1 MKKNTF
7 AVIIGNRSFF
17 PNSLVEE
24 GRKNILNTLK
34 KLKYNTI
41 CLSKKDTKSG
51 SVESYE
57 DAIKCANIFKK
68 NADKIDGI
76 IVSLPNFGDEKGVA
90 NAIRMS
96 GLNVPVLV
104 QAEPDNPKT
113 MTIKNRRD
121 SFCGKISV
129 CNNLRQ
135 YGIPFTLTQ
144 FHTEPVDSD
153 VFSED
158 VNYFA
163 AICRVVKGLRSARVG
178 AIGARPASF
187 NTVRYSEKILEREG
201 IAVETIDLSEIF
213 GLCDKLSPK
222 DKSVVKKL
230 NEITDYISCSNVPKS
245 TLNKMAKFGVVV
257 DKWMKENGLDVTAI
271 QCWTSMEE
279 FFGISPCTIMSM
291 MSNKLIP
298 SACEVDVCG
307 ALSMYAMTLASGT
320 PSALTDWNNNYGDDL
335 DKCVLFHCSN
345 LPKKIFDD
353 VKMGYQE
360 IVAGSVGKANAYG
373 TCIGRIKKG
382 DFTFTRI
389 TTDDTNGIVR
399 AYTGE
404 GEMTDDP
411 LNTFGGYGVAKI
423 PDLPI
428 LLDYICTEGFE
439 HHVAI
444 NYSESSEAIAEALN
458 NYLGWETYLHM

>member
-7 AVIIGNRSFF
+7 GVIVGNRGFF
-17 PNSLVEE
+17 PDTLAEQ

-34 KLKYNTI
+34 KLNYNTV
-41 CLSKKDTKSG
+41 CLSPNDTKFG

-57 DAIKCANIFKK
+57 DAAKCAKLFKK

-76 IVSLPNFGDEKGVA
+76 IVTLPNFGDEKGVA

-96 GLNVPVLV
+96 GLDVPVLI
-104 QAEPDNPKT
+104 QAEPDDPKT
-113 MTIKNRRD
+113 MKIQNRRD

-129 CNNLRQ
+129 CNNLKQ

-144 FHTEPVDSD
+144 FHTESVDSD
-153 VFSED
+153 VFCED
-158 VNYFA
+158 VNFFA
-163 AICRVVKGLRSARVG
+163 AVCRVTNGLRKTRVG
-178 AIGARPASF
+178 AIGARPTSF

-213 GLCDKLSPK
+213 GMCDKLSSK
-222 DKSVVKKL
+222 DKAVVKKL
-230 NEITDYISCSNVPKS
+230 KDVTEYISCTGIPKS
-245 TLNKMAKFGVVV
+245 ALTKMAKFGVVV
-257 DKWMKENGLDVTAI
+257 DKWMKENALDITAI

-279 FFGISPCTIMSM
+279 FFGVTPCTIMSM

-307 ALSMYAMTLASGT
+307 ALSMYAMTLASGV
-320 PSALTDWNNNYGDDL
+320 PSALTDWNNNYGDDI

-345 LPKKIFDD
+345 LPKKIFND
-353 VKMGYQE
+353 VKMNYQE
-360 IVAGSVGKANAYG
+360 IIAGSVGKANTYG
-373 TCIGRIKKG
+373 TCTGRIKKG

-389 TTDDTNGIVR
+389 TTDDTEGVIR

-411 LNTFGGYGVAKI
+411 LNTFGGYGVAEI
-423 PDLPI
+423 PDLPV

-444 NYSESSEAIAEALN
+444 NYSESSEAIAEAFN
-458 NYLGWETYLHM
+458 NYFEWETYLHI